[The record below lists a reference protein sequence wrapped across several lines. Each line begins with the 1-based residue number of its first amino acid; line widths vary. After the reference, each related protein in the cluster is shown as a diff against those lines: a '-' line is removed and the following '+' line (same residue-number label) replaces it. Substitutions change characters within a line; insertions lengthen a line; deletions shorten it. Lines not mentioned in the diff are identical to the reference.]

1 MSVTDVLNVAKTGIF
16 ASQNTLQTI
25 SHNVS
30 NANTPGYSRQSLTL
44 NNVSGAGGTTGG
56 GVQIAEISRQ
66 FDKLVDRRQEL
77 GTGELGR
84 LDARERILTLVEQ
97 TFNDVGQDG
106 LSQRLDALYT
116 ASDNLADNPTNPVAR
131 VEFVTRADSLARFL
145 QDMHRA
151 LSEKETPV
159 DQELNV
165 KIADINNRLKTLR
178 DINNTIVRNS
188 ASNPALDLKDQR
200 RKMILELGTL
210 IDIQTLDMPNDG
222 IKVMTAGG
230 QLLADQVYAA
240 SLARSTKLTDTGFQ
254 TITLDGRELST
265 QVIKGGE
272 MAGLMEIR
280 DQVIR
285 GPNGFLTKLESLADE
300 IRFQFNKVSS
310 TSVSQNMYTKQ
321 VSAFDL
327 SKPDKAGLL
336 DVSMNSVA
344 TKAKDIGFSGTLV
357 EDLGRVVEGDIVFA
371 SGTDSDNLSLA
382 TVHIT
387 PTMSVR
393 DVILTIQRSVAV
405 DGGPVVDVVINRD
418 NKLQFTAVG
427 NEHVY
432 GVVSDSSYILAAL
445 GIGAVFGGSGGR
457 DMEISADLAADARL
471 LGVGRLTT
479 DDPFNP
485 TKVTFDNGNNQ
496 GALAMSSIRDTV
508 YSIGDDRATL
518 SGHYAATVGV
528 LGSVISQ
535 NKESLTAQQAAQD
548 FINNMR
554 ESISG
559 VSMEEELT
567 DLIRFQRAF
576 QASSKMVS
584 VASELMQT
592 IISMV

>member
-1 MSVTDVLNVAKTGIF
+1 MSVTDVLNVAKSGIF

-44 NNVSGAGGTTGG
+44 NNISSAGGTVGG

-66 FDKLVDRRQEL
+66 LDKLVDRRQEL

-84 LDARERILTLVEQ
+84 LDARDRILTLVEQ

-116 ASDNLADNPTNPVAR
+116 ASDNLADNPTNSVAR

-145 QDMHRA
+145 QDMSKA
-151 LSEKETPV
+151 LNEQEMPV

-165 KIADINNRLKTLR
+165 KIADINNRLKSLR
-178 DINNTIVRNS
+178 DINNTIVRSS

-200 RKMILELGTL
+200 RKMILELGAL
-210 IDIQTLDMPNDG
+210 IDIQTLEMPNDG
-222 IKVMTAGG
+222 IKVMTAGS
-230 QLLADQVYAA
+230 QLLVDPVYAA
-240 SLARSTKLTDTGFQ
+240 TLARSRKLTDTGFQ
-254 TITLDGRELST
+254 TITLDGRELNT
-265 QVIKGGE
+265 QVVKGGE
-272 MAGLMEIR
+272 MGGLLEIR
-280 DQVIR
+280 DHIIR
-285 GPNGFLTKLESLADE
+285 GPDGFLTKLEGLADE
-300 IRFQFNKVSS
+300 IRFQFNKISS
-310 TSVSQNMYTKQ
+310 TSVNQSMYTKQ
-321 VSAFDL
+321 IGAFDL

-336 DVSMNSVA
+336 DVSMNNVA
-344 TKAKDIGFSGTLV
+344 TRASDMNFSGTLV

-371 SGTDSDNLSLA
+371 SGADSDHLSLA
-382 TVHIT
+382 TIHVT
-387 PTMSVR
+387 PSMSVR
-393 DVILTIQRSVAV
+393 DVIQAIQRSVAV

-445 GIGAVFGGSGGR
+445 GMGAIFGGSGGQ
-457 DMEISADLAADARL
+457 DMAVSAELSADARL

-479 DDPFNP
+479 DDPFHP
-485 TKVTFDNGNNQ
+485 TKVTFDDGNNQ
-496 GALAMSSIRDTV
+496 GALAMSGIRDTV
-508 YSIGDDRATL
+508 YTINDDRATL
-518 SGHYAATVGV
+518 TGHYASTVGV
-528 LGSVISQ
+528 LGSVINQ